1 MKAKRKTEEQDL
13 QEQREYHSP
22 SCGIFFKTKKQL
34 YSENSAFQKIEIIE
48 NETYGRI
55 LFLDG
60 LVQTTEKDE
69 FFYHEMIVHPA
80 CLTHA
85 SPERVLIIGGG
96 DGGTLREVLRH
107 PQVKE
112 VDLVEIDAQVID
124 VCRKYFPWLTE
135 NLKDKRANLVVA
147 DGARFIEES
156 GKSYDVVL
164 IDSSE
169 PVGPSTP
176 LHERGFYERLKK
188 RLQPG
193 GVITAQ
199 TGSPLYHLEAIR
211 EKYLYLR
218 ELFKRVHFYLCP
230 VPTYPGGSWCFVFL
244 SDDVDPLMEKR
255 MPPSGLKHFNREVHR
270 AAFALPNYMR
280 QRIEGE

>member
-1 MKAKRKTEEQDL
+1 MQDL

-22 SCGIFFKTKKQL
+22 SCGIFFKTEKRL
-34 YSENSAFQKIEIIE
+34 YCKNSAFQKIEIIE

-80 CLTHA
+80 CLTHSA
-85 SPERVLIIGGG
+85 PERVLIIGGG
-96 DGGTLREVLRH
+96 DGGALREVLRH
-107 PQVKE
+107 PEVKE
-112 VDLVEIDAQVID
+112 VDLVEIDAQVIE

-156 GKSYDVVL
+156 GKSYDAVL

-169 PVGPSTP
+169 PVGPSTS
-176 LHERGFYERLKK
+176 LHERGFYERLKG
-188 RLQPG
+188 RLRPG

-199 TGSPLYHLEAIR
+199 AGSPFYHLEAIR
-211 EKYLYLR
+211 EKYLYLH
-218 ELFKRVHFYLCP
+218 ELFERVHFYLCP
-230 VPTYPGGSWCFVFL
+230 VPTYPGGSWSFVFL
-244 SDDVDPLMEKR
+244 SNNVDPLIEKR
-255 MPPSGLKHFNREVHR
+255 TPPPGLKYFNREVHR